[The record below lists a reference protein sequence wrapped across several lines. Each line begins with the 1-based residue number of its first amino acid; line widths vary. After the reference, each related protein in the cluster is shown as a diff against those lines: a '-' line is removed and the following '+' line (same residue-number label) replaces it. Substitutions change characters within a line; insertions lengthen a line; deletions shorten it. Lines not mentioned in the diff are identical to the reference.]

1 MHRIFTNND
10 GNNNL
15 FIIHQQTSFYG
26 IEFLVCIFNTEMGK
40 GKTLKNSK
48 INIFQSWNYNGSNK
62 EYFCKRMLLIYN
74 MLMLHGLCIILDSLK
89 ELLSAKQHLV
99 L

>member
-26 IEFLVCIFNTEMGK
+26 IEFLVCIFNTEMGNR
-40 GKTLKNSK
+40 KNSK
-48 INIFQSWNYNGSNK
+48 K
-62 EYFCKRMLLIYN
+62 
-74 MLMLHGLCIILDSLK
+74 
-89 ELLSAKQHLV
+89 
-99 L
+99 